1 MDSKKIL
8 VISPKGGCGKSTL
21 CFQILAPYIF
31 DRTKKIPIIYDL
43 DNANS
48 ETETYSKSTILKAEK
63 KSLSDVSPNFFTQPE
78 TIIFDTGTTTLAKK
92 VLDDFSEKRIL
103 KHIDLFMIPLTR
115 GEQSADSAFNM
126 YKAIK
131 GENKNAK
138 ICFVLSNV
146 YDDETP
152 LDVQFLTF
160 LGDKRNNAYVKE
172 DESEFD
178 PEKGLFD
185 ECEDATYLAIPEC
198 SSFSWGQIFGK
209 TVYELADIVED
220 FDKQADE
227 LSLKINTPLD
237 KKKYTLAC
245 NKFKLAKRCQ
255 RYRKDILE
263 ERVFK
268 ELDKIL
274 K

>member
-31 DRTKKIPIIYDL
+31 DRTNEIPIIYDL

-48 ETETYSKSTILKAEK
+48 ETETYSGSKILKAEK
-63 KSLSDVSPNFFTQPE
+63 KSLSDISPDFYTQSE
-78 TIIFDTGTTTLAKK
+78 SIIFDTGATTLAKK

-126 YKAIK
+126 YEAIK
-131 GENKNAK
+131 AENKNAK
-138 ICFVLSNV
+138 VCFVLSNV
-146 YDDETP
+146 YDDDTP

-172 DESEFD
+172 DESDFD
-178 PEKGLFD
+178 PEKGLID

-209 TVYELADIVED
+209 TVYELADKVED
-220 FDKQADE
+220 FDKQADD
-227 LSLKINTPLD
+227 LSLKINTPID
-237 KKKYTLAC
+237 KKKYALAC
-245 NKFKLAKRCQ
+245 NKYKLAKRCQ

-263 ERVFK
+263 AKVFK
-268 ELDKIL
+268 KLDEIL

>member
-21 CFQILAPYIF
+21 CFQILAPYFF
-31 DRTKKIPIIYDL
+31 DRSKNIPIIYDL

-48 ETETYSKSTILKAEK
+48 ETETYSGSKILKAEK
-63 KSLSDVSPNFFTQPE
+63 KSLSDISPDFFTQPE
-78 TIIFDTGTTTLAKK
+78 TIIFDTGATTLAKK

-115 GEQSADSAFNM
+115 GEQSADSAFHM
-126 YKAIK
+126 YEAIK
-131 GENKNAK
+131 TENKNAK

-146 YDDETP
+146 YDDDTP

-172 DESEFD
+172 DGADFD

-185 ECEDATYLAIPEC
+185 DCKGSSYLAIPEC

-209 TVYELADIVED
+209 TVYELADKVED
-220 FDKQADE
+220 FDKQADD
-227 LSLKINTPLD
+227 LSMKINSPID
-237 KKKYTLAC
+237 KKNYALAC

-255 RYRKDILE
+255 RYRKEILE
-263 ERVFK
+263 AKVFK
-268 ELDKIL
+268 ELDEIL

>member
-21 CFQILAPYIF
+21 CFQILAPYF
-31 DRTKKIPIIYDL
+31 FNRSGNIPIIYDL

-48 ETETYSKSTILKAEK
+48 ETETYSGSEILKAEK
-63 KSLSDVSPNFFTQPE
+63 KSLSDVSPDFFTQSE
-78 TIIFDTGTTTLAKK
+78 TIIFDTGATTLAKK

-103 KHIDLFMIPLTR
+103 KFIDLFMIPLTR

-131 GENKNAK
+131 DENKNAK

-172 DESEFD
+172 DGADFD
-178 PEKGLFD
+178 PEKGLYD
-185 ECEDATYLAIPEC
+185 ECEGSSYLAIPEC

-209 TVYELADIVED
+209 TIYELADKVED
-220 FDKQADE
+220 FDKQADD
-227 LSLKINTPLD
+227 LSMKINSPID
-237 KKKYTLAC
+237 QKHYTLAC

-255 RYRKDILE
+255 RYRNDILE
-263 ERVFK
+263 AKVFK
-268 ELDKIL
+268 ELDEIL

>member
-21 CFQILAPYIF
+21 CFQILAPYF
-31 DRTKKIPIIYDL
+31 FNRTKNVPLIYDL

-48 ETETYSKSTILKAEK
+48 ETETYSSSKVLRAEK
-63 KSLSDVSPNFFTQPE
+63 KNLSDINPDFFTSKE
-78 TIIFDTGTTTLAKK
+78 TIIFDTGATTLAKK

-126 YKAIK
+126 YEVIKA
-131 GENKNAK
+131 ENKNAEV
-138 ICFVLSNV
+138 CFVLSNV
-146 YDDETP
+146 YDDDTP

-160 LGDKRNNAYVKE
+160 LGDKWNNAYVKE
-172 DESEFD
+172 EGSDFD

-185 ECEDATYLAIPEC
+185 ECKGSNYLAIPEC
-198 SSFSWGQIFGK
+198 SSFSWGQIFGQ
-209 TVYELADIVED
+209 TVYELAEKVEE
-220 FDKQADE
+220 FDKRADE
-227 LSLKINTPLD
+227 LSMKIDTPAD
-237 KKKYTLAC
+237 QKKYALAC

-255 RYRKDILE
+255 RYRIEILE
-263 ERVFK
+263 EKVFK